1 MRWHLPPPRAVIAL
15 ESVVR
20 TGSVTAAAA
29 ELSVTHSAVS
39 KQIALLEDWIGCP
52 LFEPGRRQMIPTAAA
67 KQLAEAA
74 GIAWGVLA
82 AAVDNV
88 AKRAENW
95 SLDVIA
101 PATFAMRW
109 LLPRLPDFHAGRTG
123 VKVSVRQTSTPEN
136 WLDLPFDVAI
146 RRGDPPAPRLATTTF
161 LQEELV
167 LVAAARSGLA
177 DCDSLDALPL
187 LEADTRPAEL
197 TSWLSTARTWMET
210 SVVPAQAAP
219 MRFAHFYIA
228 LEAALQGQGALV
240 APRMVVQG
248 LIEEGALT
256 ILFPQV
262 RVPGKS
268 YWIGFDPKG
277 TKVKAAQQFS
287 DWLLQ
292 MADCTSL
299 HVPAKQVARI

>member
-1 MRWHLPPPRAVIAL
+1 
-15 ESVVR
+15 
-20 TGSVTAAAA
+20 
-29 ELSVTHSAVS
+29 
-39 KQIALLEDWIGCP
+39 
-52 LFEPGRRQMIPTAAA
+52 
-67 KQLAEAA
+67 
-74 GIAWGVLA
+74 
-82 AAVDNV
+82 
-88 AKRAENW
+88 
-95 SLDVIA
+95 
-101 PATFAMRW
+101 
-109 LLPRLPDFHAGRTG
+109 
-123 VKVSVRQTSTPEN
+123 
-136 WLDLPFDVAI
+136 
-146 RRGDPPAPRLATTTF
+146 
-161 LQEELV
+161 
-167 LVAAARSGLA
+167 
-177 DCDSLDALPL
+177 
-187 LEADTRPAEL
+187 
-197 TSWLSTARTWMET
+197 MET